1 MKILYFDLFSGCS
14 GDMILGALLDLGADF
29 EAVRQ
34 GLAALPVTG
43 YRLDVGRV
51 LRGGVAAMQL
61 TVQLEGHPH
70 IHGHAHEN
78 GPGSAHDHGP
88 AGGHEHEHEHD
99 YDHDDE
105 HEHEKAHEHAHDH
118 PHSDQPSTINHQL
131 STLNSQPS
139 THHHRTFAQ
148 IRNMIAAAPLVPAV
162 RARATAI
169 FEHLAVAEGKI
180 HGRPPET
187 VHFHEVGAVDSIVD
201 IVGICLALDQLEFDG
216 FACSA
221 ANVGSGT
228 VRCAHGVLPVPAPAT
243 AELLRGFPVY
253 SAHFAGELVTPTGA
267 AVLRTLVPEPG
278 RLPAGT
284 LLRTGWGAGGR
295 EHPDGPNA
303 LRLLVIE
310 TADAGAA
317 DTEVAVLECNLDDM
331 LPELVGELA
340 DALRAAGALDV
351 YLTPVQMKKSRPG
364 ILLTL
369 LCRPAEAP
377 RFAEELLARST
388 TFGVRMHRCAREVLD
403 RQSFAVDT
411 PYGAVS
417 VKAGLRRGRLL
428 KATPEFEDC
437 RRLAAAASVPVAVVY
452 QAAAAAVAAGWDALA
467 RRLEAGDA

>member
-1 MKILYFDLFSGCS
+1 
-14 GDMILGALLDLGADF
+14 
-29 EAVRQ
+29 
-34 GLAALPVTG
+34 
-43 YRLDVGRV
+43 
-51 LRGGVAAMQL
+51 
-61 TVQLEGHPH
+61 
-70 IHGHAHEN
+70 
-78 GPGSAHDHGP
+78 
-88 AGGHEHEHEHD
+88 
-99 YDHDDE
+99 
-105 HEHEKAHEHAHDH
+105 
-118 PHSDQPSTINHQL
+118 
-131 STLNSQPS
+131 
-139 THHHRTFAQ
+139 
-148 IRNMIAAAPLVPAV
+148 MIAAAPLAPAV

-169 FEHLAVAEGKI
+169 FEHLAGAEGKI
-180 HGRPPET
+180 HGRPPAA

-201 IVGICLALDQLEFDG
+201 IVGICLALDQLGFDG

-278 RLPAGT
+278 RLPAGS

-310 TADAGAA
+310 TADADAA

-340 DALRAAGALDV
+340 DHLRAAGALDV
-351 YLTPVQMKKSRPG
+351 FLTPVQMKKSRPG
-364 ILLTL
+364 TLLTL

-377 RFAEELLARST
+377 RFADELLARST

-403 RQSFAVDT
+403 RQSFVVDT
-411 PYGAVS
+411 PYGAVP

-437 RRLAAAASVPVAVVY
+437 RRLAAAAGVPVVVVY
-452 QAAAAAVAAGWDALA
+452 QAAAAAVTTGWERWV
-467 RRLEAGDA
+467 RRLERGDA

>member
-43 YRLDVGRV
+43 YRLEVGRV
-51 LRGGVAAMQL
+51 LRGGIAATRL
-61 TVQLEGHPH
+61 TVHVEGQEHKH
-70 IHGHAHEN
+70 VHGRV
-78 GPGSAHDHGP
+78 HDRAR
-88 AGGHEHEHEHD
+88 AGEHEHD
-99 YDHDDE
+99 YDHDHE
-105 HEHEKAHEHAHDH
+105 HEHEHEQR
-118 PHSDQPSTINHQL
+118 DQPSTINHQL
-131 STLNSQPS
+131 STLSQPP
-139 THHHRTFAQ
+139 THDHRTFAQ
-148 IRNMIAAAPLVPAV
+148 IRDMIAAAPLAPAV
-162 RARATAI
+162 RERATAI

-201 IVGICLALDQLEFDG
+201 IVGICLALDGLGFDG

-267 AVLRTLVPEPG
+267 AVLRTLVAAPG

-303 LRLLVIE
+303 LRLLAIE
-310 TADAGAA
+310 TADAGA
-317 DTEVAVLECNLDDM
+317 DTEVSVLECNLDDM
-331 LPELVGELA
+331 IPELVGELA
-340 DALRAAGALDV
+340 DTLRAAGALDV
-351 YLTPVQMKKSRPG
+351 FLTPVQMKKSRPG
-364 ILLTL
+364 TLLTL
-369 LCRPAEAP
+369 LCRPADAP

-388 TFGVRMHRCAREVLD
+388 TFGVRTHHCAREVLD
-403 RQSFAVDT
+403 RRNLAVDT

-437 RRLAAAASVPVAVVY
+437 RRLAAAAGVPAAAVY
-452 QAAAAAVAAGWDALA
+452 QAAAAAVAAGWDNLV

>member
-1 MKILYFDLFSGCS
+1 MKTLYFDLFSGCS

-29 EAVRQ
+29 ETVRQ
-34 GLAALPVTG
+34 GLAALPVGG
-43 YRLDVGRV
+43 YRLEVNRV
-51 LRGGVAAMQL
+51 LRGGVAATRL
-61 TVQLEGHPH
+61 TVH
-70 IHGHAHEN
+70 IAGQEHKHVRGR
-78 GPGSAHDHGP
+78 AHDQAR
-88 AGGHEHEHEHD
+88 AGEHEHEHD
-99 YDHDDE
+99 YE
-105 HEHEKAHEHAHDH
+105 HEHEHEQG
-118 PHSDQPSTINHQL
+118 DQPSIINHPL
-131 STLNSQPS
+131 STLNMQPS
-139 THHHRTFAQ
+139 THDHRTYAQ
-148 IRNMIAAAPLVPAV
+148 IRDMIAAAPLAPAV

-169 FEHLAVAEGKI
+169 FEHLAIAEGKI
-180 HGRPPET
+180 HGRPPEA

-201 IVGICLALDQLEFDG
+201 IVGISLALDHLGFDS

-284 LLRTGWGAGGR
+284 LLRTGWGAGSR

-310 TADAGAA
+310 MADAGAA

-340 DALRAAGALDV
+340 DTLRAAGALDV
-351 YLTPVQMKKSRPG
+351 FLTPVQMKKSRPG
-364 ILLTL
+364 TLLTL
-369 LCRPAEAP
+369 LCRPPDTP
-377 RFAEELLARST
+377 RFADELLARST
-388 TFGVRMHRCAREVLD
+388 TFGVRVHRCAREVLD
-403 RQSFAVDT
+403 RRSFAVDT

-437 RRLAAAASVPVAVVY
+437 RRLAAAADVPVAVVY
-452 QAAAAAVAAGWDALA
+452 QAAAAAVTAGWDQWV
-467 RRLEAGDA
+467 RRLEHGDA

>member
-1 MKILYFDLFSGCS
+1 
-14 GDMILGALLDLGADF
+14 
-29 EAVRQ
+29 
-34 GLAALPVTG
+34 
-43 YRLDVGRV
+43 
-51 LRGGVAAMQL
+51 
-61 TVQLEGHPH
+61 
-70 IHGHAHEN
+70 
-78 GPGSAHDHGP
+78 
-88 AGGHEHEHEHD
+88 
-99 YDHDDE
+99 
-105 HEHEKAHEHAHDH
+105 
-118 PHSDQPSTINHQL
+118 
-131 STLNSQPS
+131 
-139 THHHRTFAQ
+139 
-148 IRNMIAAAPLVPAV
+148 MIAAAPLAPAV
-162 RARATAI
+162 RGRATAI
-169 FEHLAVAEGKI
+169 FENLARAEGKI
-180 HGRPPET
+180 HGRPPED

-201 IVGICLALDQLEFDG
+201 IVGICLALDQLGFDG

-253 SAHFAGELVTPTGA
+253 SAHFTGELVTPTGA

-278 RLPAGT
+278 RLPAGI

-295 EHPDGPNA
+295 EHPAGPNA

-331 LPELVGELA
+331 LPELVGELT

-351 YLTPVQMKKSRPG
+351 FLTPVQMKKSRPG
-364 ILLTL
+364 TLLTL
-369 LCRPAEAP
+369 LCRPADAP
-377 RFAEELLARST
+377 CFAEELLARST
-388 TFGVRMHRCAREVLD
+388 TFGVRVHRCAREVLD

-437 RRLAAAASVPVAVVY
+437 RRLADAAGVPVAVVY
-452 QAAAAAVAAGWDALA
+452 QAAAAAVTTGWDQWV
-467 RRLEAGDA
+467 RRLERGDA

>member
-14 GDMILGALLDLGADF
+14 GNMILGALLDLGADF
-29 EAVRQ
+29 ETVRQ
-34 GLAALPVTG
+34 GLAALPVAG
-43 YRLDVGRV
+43 YRLEHGPVV
-51 LRGGVAAMQL
+51 QGGITATRF
-61 TVQLEGHPH
+61 TVVLEGPAQGHRH
-70 IHGHAHEN
+70 DHCHGHAH
-78 GPGSAHDHGP
+78 GHGHAKDHGHAHDHGH
-88 AGGHEHEHEHD
+88 AGGHEHDHD
-99 YDHDDE
+99 YDDE
-105 HEHEKAHEHAHDH
+105 HEHAHEHAHG
-118 PHSDQPSTINHQL
+118 DQPSTINHQL
-131 STLNSQPS
+131 STPNPQPS
-139 THHHRTFAQ
+139 THNHQTFAQ
-148 IRNMIAAAPLVPAV
+148 IRDMIATAPLAPAV

-169 FEHLAVAEGKI
+169 FEHLAVAEGQI
-180 HGRPPET
+180 HGRPPEA

-201 IVGICLALDQLEFDG
+201 IVGICLALDQLGFDG

-310 TADAGAA
+310 PADAGAA

-351 YLTPVQMKKSRPG
+351 FLTPVQMKKSRPG
-364 ILLTL
+364 TLLTL
-369 LCRPAEAP
+369 LCRPADAP
-377 RFAEELLARST
+377 QFAEELLARST
-388 TFGVRMHRCAREVLD
+388 TFGVRTHRCTREVLD
-403 RQSFAVDT
+403 RRNLPVNT
-411 PYGAVS
+411 PYGPVS

-437 RRLAAAASVPVAVVY
+437 RRLAAAAGVPVAVVY
-452 QAAAAAVAAGWDALA
+452 QAAAAAVATGWDALV
-467 RRLEAGDA
+467 RRLERGDA